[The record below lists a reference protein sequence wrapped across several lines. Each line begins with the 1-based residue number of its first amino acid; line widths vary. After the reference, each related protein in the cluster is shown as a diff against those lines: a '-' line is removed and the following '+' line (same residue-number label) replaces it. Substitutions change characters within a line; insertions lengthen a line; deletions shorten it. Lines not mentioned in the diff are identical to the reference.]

1 MIALFLERGPMRASR
16 TAFRLS
22 VVLSATLTL
31 GVAATQA
38 PPPQSSAAPS
48 LHARAARRLLI
59 RNAMVIYGSGRPPF
73 GPVDIGVEDGR
84 ISYIGSPAGRF
95 TSGADAVIDAT
106 GKYVMPG
113 IVNTHMHWHEE
124 RQPGIPQP
132 IQYERNLY
140 LAAGVT
146 TAREVGGDF
155 DRSKRWQAESNAH
168 TIVSPRI
175 LVYPVVSKGR
185 TGSPDE
191 IRSWVRE
198 IQQRGADGLK
208 LIGLDRDQVE
218 AALSEARRLGL
229 RSTTHIGV
237 EETTAADYI
246 ELGVSSIEHFYGVAD
261 AALPGRQNFPS
272 DMNYNDEVHRFGRAG
287 ELYAQA
293 DPERLGKVIDLM
305 VENHVGWS
313 PTFSIYEASRDLVRA
328 QNQPWFRDYLHPSM
342 EAFFK
347 PSLDNHGSYFLG
359 WTSTQENNWRRQ
371 FRIWMDAVRDF
382 GRKGGLVTTGDD
394 AGYIYSLYGFGIA
407 RELELHEEAG
417 FHPLEVIE
425 HATWNGARMLG
436 LDDRLGKVREG
447 FGADLL
453 VVNGNPLENLK
464 LLSPAGADVLLLNGR
479 PVSNYTRG
487 GAGETVQAGRGGGI
501 EWTIKDGIPYHVPTL
516 LQEVRSMVTEARSRT
531 RVATP

>member
-1 MIALFLERGPMRASR
+1 MRASR

-31 GVAATQA
+31 GVAAMQA
-38 PPPQSSAAPS
+38 PLPQPAAAPS
-48 LHARAARRLLI
+48 LHARGVRRLVI
-59 RNAMVIYGSGRPPF
+59 KNAMVIYGSGRPPF

-155 DRSKRWQAESNAH
+155 DKSKRWQAESNAH
-168 TIVSPRI
+168 TIISPRI
-175 LVYPVVSKGR
+175 LVYPVVNKGR
-185 TGSPDE
+185 IGSPDE
-191 IRSWVRE
+191 IRAWVRE
-198 IQQRGADGLK
+198 IHQRGADGLK
-208 LIGLDRDQVE
+208 LIALDRDQVE
-218 AALSEARRLGL
+218 AALTEAKRLGL
-229 RSTTHIGV
+229 RTTTHIGV

-261 AALPGRQNFPS
+261 AALAGVQNFPP
-272 DMNYNDEVHRFGRAG
+272 DMNYNDEVHRFGRAA

-293 DPERLGKVIDLM
+293 DPEKLRQVIDLM
-305 VENHVGWS
+305 VEKHVGWS

-371 FRIWMDAVRDF
+371 FRVWMDAVRDF

-447 FGADLL
+447 FVADLL

-464 LLSPAGADVLLLNGR
+464 VLSPAGADVMLINGR

-487 GAGETVQAGRGGGI
+487 GTGETPQAGRGGGI

-516 LQEVRSMVTEARSRT
+516 LQETRNLVAQARSRNRT
-531 RVATP
+531 TTP